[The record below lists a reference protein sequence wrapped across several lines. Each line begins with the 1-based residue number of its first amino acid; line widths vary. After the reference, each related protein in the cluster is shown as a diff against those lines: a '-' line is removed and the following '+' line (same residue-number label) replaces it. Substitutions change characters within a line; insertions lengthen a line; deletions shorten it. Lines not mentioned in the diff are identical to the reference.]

1 MRGMVRQLATSIRQP
16 MLRPRLGVILPVV
29 LFILLLIGLLAAGF
43 SFRVHA
49 DAAANQASIH
59 RAQTRLA
66 AEAGVE
72 WVKVMLAYSR
82 LDTARWYHNPD
93 ELHRVI
99 AWSADS
105 EPSLWGTNEEIKGG
119 ATYRF
124 SIVADDPGDD
134 ERFIRIGIT
143 DESSKLNLN
152 TATEEQ
158 LLKMVTEAVAD
169 DSSAIPEEI
178 VDAIIDWR
186 DEDDKPNGEAVDTEG
201 EYYRQ
206 LEKPYRVKNGPFD
219 TVEELLLVK
228 GVTGRVLYG
237 EDFDRNGLLTP
248 NEDDGEYAFPPD
260 NQDNILNR
268 GLYPYLTVL
277 SAELEKSNAN
287 RERVYL
293 PGAEAAVRAELETIF
308 PGDTAK
314 IDFIVA
320 ATRPPQQGGGG
331 GGGGQGG
338 GEQSGG
344 RGGGQ
349 GSGGQGGKGGK
360 KSDGVVQPNA
370 DGADG
375 GGQGLV
381 PIGGQPPGG
390 EGTEVP
396 NQKNAGL
403 IRGRSSIDIRAQQP
417 PGGDEQPQPAPER
430 EEGQPV
436 QPGGQDQQPPNGQG
450 GEPEGD
456 QGQPQGGEQGQG
468 GDGQGSEQGG
478 DGAGEPVEPIKTPA
492 QLLLPQKVGDN
503 QTPSPLT
510 TQDLAT
516 LMDRTTVNRPGE
528 KGTPGLIN
536 INTAPTQVLSCLPEL
551 TAEQIREIVEMRE
564 TLDAETRATTAW
576 LVTQEVLDL
585 PTFIKVAPHITARGQ
600 QFTIESLGYAD
611 HLGMI
616 TRLQVVVDM
625 LGPIAQPILYRD
637 LTALGASY
645 PIREEDRENVRG
657 R

>member
-1 MRGMVRQLATSIRQP
+1 MRKKKGKRQEAR
-16 MLRPRLGVILPVV
+16 GKAVILPVV
-29 LFILLLIGLLAAGF
+29 LFILLLVGLLAAGF

-49 DAAANQASIH
+49 DAAAMQASVH
-59 RAQTRLA
+59 RVQTRLA
-66 AEAGVE
+66 AEAGIE
-72 WVKVMLAYSR
+72 WVKVMLAFSR

-99 AWSADS
+99 AWSADT
-105 EPSLWGTNEEIKGG
+105 EPSMWGTNEEVSN
-119 ATYRF
+119 ATTYRF

-143 DESSKLNLN
+143 DESSKVNLN
-152 TATEEQ
+152 QATEEQ
-158 LLKMVTEAVAD
+158 LLKLVSGAVAD

-186 DEDDKPNGEAVDTEG
+186 DEDEKPHGEATDTEG

-206 LEKPYRVKNGPFD
+206 LDKPYRIKNALFD

-248 NEDDGEYAFPPD
+248 NEDDGDFSFPPD

-277 SAELEKSNAN
+277 YVESEVSNGNRQRAYLLGEEAIVTAELTD
-287 RERVYL
+287 L
-293 PGAEAAVRAELETIF
+293 F
-308 PGDTAK
+308 PNDPDK
-314 IDFIVA
+314 VQFIVSA
-320 ATRPPQQGGGG
+320 SKPPQGGGDG
-331 GGGGQGG
+331 QGGGQGG
-338 GEQSGG
+338 G
-344 RGGGQ
+344 GQ
-349 GSGGQGGKGGK
+349 GQGGKGGIK
-360 KSDGVVQPNA
+360 P
-370 DGADG
+370 
-375 GGQGLV
+375 
-381 PIGGQPPGG
+381 GGQPVPDGDGGSGGQQPPVDGQPTGGSGG
-390 EGTEVP
+390 EMP
-396 NQKNAGL
+396 NQKSAVPV
-403 IRGRSSIDIRAQQP
+403 RGRTTIDTRAQQRD
-417 PGGDEQPQPAPER
+417 GDEQPQPSPEG
-430 EEGQPV
+430 EGQPL
-436 QPGGQDQQPPNGQG
+436 QPDTQGQKPPDGQDVSGDS
-450 GEPEGD
+450 GD
-456 QGQPQGGEQGQG
+456 QGKPQGTEQGQG
-468 GDGQGSEQGG
+468 DQSQDTEEEGDGQPDQGG
-478 DGAGEPVEPIKTPA
+478 GAESEPIKTPA
-492 QLLLPQKVGDN
+492 QLLLPRTVGE
-503 QTPSPLT
+503 QETPSPLT
-510 TQDLAT
+510 VGDLAT
-516 LMDRTTVNRPGE
+516 LMDRTTVNKSGD

-536 INTAPTQVLSCLPEL
+536 INTATNPVLRCIPEL
-551 TAEQIREIVEMRE
+551 TAEQIGMIVEMRD

-585 PTFIKVAPHITARGQ
+585 PTYIKVAPHITARGQ

-616 TRLQVVVDM
+616 TRIQVVVDM

-637 LTALGASY
+637 LTSLGSVY

>member
-1 MRGMVRQLATSIRQP
+1 MSIERQSRHSP
-16 MLRPRLGVILPVV
+16 RPAVILPVV

-105 EPSLWGTNEEIKGG
+105 EPSLWGTNEEIGGG

-134 ERFIRIGIT
+134 ERYIRIGIT

-158 LLKMVTEAVAD
+158 LLKLVSAAVAD

-186 DEDDKPNGEAVDTEG
+186 DADTEPNGEALDTEG

-206 LEKPYRVKNGPFD
+206 LDKPYRIKNGPFD

-228 GVTGRVLYG
+228 GVTGGVLYG

-248 NEDDGEYAFPPD
+248 NEDDGDFSFPPD
-260 NQDNILNR
+260 NQDNLLNR

-277 SAELEKSNAN
+277 STELEKSNGN

-293 PGAEAAVRAELETIF
+293 PGAEATVRAELETIF
-308 PGDTAK
+308 PGETAK
-314 IDFIVA
+314 IDFIVG
-320 ATRPPQQGGGG
+320 ATRPPQAGA
-331 GGGGQGG
+331 
-338 GEQSGG
+338 
-344 RGGGQ
+344 GGQ
-349 GSGGQGGKGGK
+349 GSGGQGG
-360 KSDGVVQPNA
+360 DGSS
-370 DGADG
+370 GS
-375 GGQGLV
+375 GGQGGGPGGGKGGNKSGGAVRPGPQGGAGAQV
-381 PIGGQPPGG
+381 PIGGQPTGG
-390 EGTEVP
+390 GGAEVP
-396 NQKNAGL
+396 VQKSVEFVRA
-403 IRGRSSIDIRAQQP
+403 RSSIDARLQQP
-417 PGGDEQPQPAPER
+417 EGEGDEVPSPSPEGEGAP
-430 EEGQPV
+430 PV
-436 QPGGQDQQPPNGQG
+436 QPDPQGQPTDEAEGAGEEVQPPNGNESPEEEDAG
-450 GEPEGD
+450 ADELEGD
-456 QGQPQGGEQGQG
+456 GEAET
-468 GDGQGSEQGG
+468 DG
-478 DGAGEPVEPIKTPA
+478 PIKSPA
-492 QLLLPQKVGDN
+492 ELLLPRKIGDN
-503 QTPSPLT
+503 ETPSPLT
-510 TQDLAT
+510 IQDLAL
-516 LMDRTTVNRPGE
+516 LMDSTTVNKPGE

-536 INTAPTQVLSCLPEL
+536 INTAPIQVLRCLPEL
-551 TAEQIREIVEMRE
+551 TAEQIRAMVELRDTLEAEI
-564 TLDAETRATTAW
+564 RATTAW

-637 LTALGASY
+637 LTALGSSF